1 MNQQCSGRYL
11 ILLQSWVFFVKT
23 TGIRVF
29 FEGKKIIIREHHQFC
44 VIFKDQIQRI
54 VGSSIPKTSKNHQL
68 S

>member
-1 MNQQCSGRYL
+1 M
-11 ILLQSWVFFVKT
+11 
-23 TGIRVF
+23 GIRVF

-54 VGSSIPKTSKNHQL
+54 VGPSIPKTSKNHQL